1 MLKNDSQILEY
12 NFGEWLIFGPISAPL
27 TICGLIGNGLT
38 LQTLHQKGLSSMTS
52 NIFLKTL
59 TLADG
64 ALLLSYFVSFCI
76 PMLVPSNVA
85 TWMEESGIYPVIYP
99 IALTAQTI
107 GVYTVVVF
115 SIIRYVTISHPL
127 RRNACRTRKKAR
139 ILIGAIVSFS
149 ILFNVPR
156 VFEYLSIPLKPANCS
171 SISEHEGCSY
181 EMRNLGSVH
190 LYVSIYRSYAYTFGI
205 FVVPVSI
212 VAVLNARLAIILH
225 RIRFRFGDGHIQH
238 RGPSGGTPMTWPTV
252 RKNMAASMHHS
263 ASGLDVTSGWDQ
275 ASLEDVPIGS
285 SEASGTNTV
294 KDKSQCKNRSR
305 SNPYYR
311 PVIDRGIQ
319 YKRHRIQVTARLFC
333 LVTVFTAFQT
343 FPMIDNLL
351 LHFCDD
357 WVQSTFPNYNIFY
370 ALCQF
375 SVMLNASVNTVLYCF
390 LGRRFRREFLK
401 VLHRQ
406 KKCIRAYLLLLRC

>member
-1 MLKNDSQILEY
+1 MPKNDSQILEY

-38 LQTLHQKGLSSMTS
+38 LQTLHQEGLSSMTS
-52 NIFLKTL
+52 SLFLKTL
-59 TLADG
+59 TLADS
-64 ALLLSYFVSFCI
+64 ALLISYFISFCI
-76 PMLVPSNVA
+76 PMLVPSKVA
-85 TWMEESGIYPVIYP
+85 NWMEESGIYPVIYP

-127 RRNACRTRKKAR
+127 RRNSCRTRKKSR
-139 ILIGAIVSFS
+139 LLIGAIISFS
-149 ILFNVPR
+149 ILFNAPR

-225 RIRFRFGDGHIQH
+225 RIRFKFVDAHNLH
-238 RGPSGGTPMTWPTV
+238 RSHTGSASVTWPTG
-252 RKNMAASMHHS
+252 RKNILSSVQPSPSRM
-263 ASGLDVTSGWDQ
+263 DVTSGWDQ
-275 ASLEDVPIGS
+275 GSVEGVPIGM
-285 SEASGTNTV
+285 SEPSGMNGAQDINH
-294 KDKSQCKNRSR
+294 DKSRPRN
-305 SNPYYR
+305 NPYYR
-311 PVIDRGIQ
+311 PAIDRGVQ
-319 YKRHRIQVTARLFC
+319 YNKHRIQVTARLFC

-351 LHFCDD
+351 LHFWDD

-390 LGRRFRREFLK
+390 LGRRFRREFFK
-401 VLHRQ
+401 VIHRQ
-406 KKCIRAYLLLLRC
+406 HKCIRAYLLLLRC